1 MPKQIYKILG
11 FHGGLNSDADPRDI
25 SDNQLA
31 EATDVMV
38 DKVGRITTLG
48 SFATHDDV
56 AANTATASQGRG
68 LFQFSHDR
76 RDAEISGTGIVD
88 NVGGDDYLALVD
100 GANSSVDI
108 WGRDADAWGTS
119 EFTLHADSSTG
130 GASSPQPSI
139 YAVDGALRVCD
150 GNFANTSTPK
160 WFGYI
165 DRTYF
170 PGQTEELALD
180 GWYTEDQEI
189 KAGNLGHC
197 THNSGASYPSH
208 ITPTITDGYISL
220 SMIAELSDTG
230 GMRGFKNYYYSLIYD
245 GVQESKLLWMESAT
259 SQSDDVWQSS
269 TKKYIIYVNAEEFTG
284 TQNPGINKRCT
295 GAKIYWK
302 KVDSAY
308 VAYDDAYLLLECDW
322 IQGVKSPHADSYI
335 AWADQGTTGV
345 LKSGEIEFTDEPR
358 FETYRTQTGFS
369 EDVVSL
375 AARYKTAVVVNR
387 MTYIGN
393 IFAKN
398 KESTAAAVVMG
409 DAMIKSPV
417 NQFDSFPTD
426 RILEVTI
433 RDGDEI
439 IHLAEFADRI
449 LQFKKKKLYIINVS
463 QEIEF
468 LEDELDNKGVN
479 NPGSVAKTD
488 MGIVWAN
495 KHGVFLYDG
504 QKVTNLLERGGLKII
519 SDSEWDSFL
528 PADKDPMVGYIP
540 NKRQVIVADAVDA
553 GGDGSI
559 FLFDFVTQSWI
570 KGVAATI
577 TDAVKS
583 NFVID
588 WDGELIYH
596 DGSNAIQWNDA
607 PASSSI
613 SIKTKD
619 IDFGDPG
626 VKKNIYKV
634 YVSYKGD
641 ASAVTVSYQI
651 NGDTDAGSPFY
662 RTTADGSS
670 DGTNSDTTPLLNV
683 ATDDWVPGELKP
695 VSSINNVYS
704 FQLIFGGTAAADFEI
719 NDISIVYRKKGIR

>member
-11 FHGGLNSDADPRDI
+11 FHGGLNSNSDPRDI
-25 SDNQLA
+25 PDNQLA

-76 RDAEISGTGIVD
+76 KDAESAGTTIAD

-108 WGRDADAWGTS
+108 WGRDADAWGTA
-119 EFTLHADSSTG
+119 EFSLGS
-130 GASSPQPSI
+130 ASSPQPCM

-165 DRTYF
+165 ERTYF
-170 PGQTEELALD
+170 SGLTHQLALD
-180 GWYTEDQEI
+180 GWYSEDQEI
-189 KAGNLGHC
+189 KAG
-197 THNSGASYPSH
+197 THANGNITEGTGSYPGAVS
-208 ITPTITDGYISL
+208 PGDVDSAGYVTLRVEANIK
-220 SMIAELSDTG
+220 DTG
-230 GMRGFKNYYYSLIYD
+230 GMRGFKRYYYSLIYD
-245 GVQESKLLWMESAT
+245 GVQESKLKDFGFIDTTWEN
-259 SQSDDVWQSS
+259 S
-269 TKKYIIYVNAEEFTG
+269 TKRYKVCICPDGFDGAPFSKRVTG
-284 TQNPGINKRCT
+284 LKV
-295 GAKIYWK
+295 YWK

-308 VAYDDAYLLLECDW
+308 VAYDDAYLLLTADFVN
-322 IQGVKSPHADSYI
+322 GVKSPNADTYV
-335 AWADQGTTGV
+335 AWANSGSNGQVNGTY
-345 LKSGEIEFTDEPR
+345 IEFTDEPR

-369 EDVVSL
+369 EDVISL
-375 AARYKTAVVVNR
+375 AAEYKTAVVVNR

-393 IFAKN
+393 VLAKN
-398 KESTAAAVVMG
+398 KQSTAAAAVMG

-426 RILEVTI
+426 RILEVTV

-504 QKVTNLLERGGLKII
+504 QKVTNLLEKGGLKII

-570 KGVAATI
+570 KSSAATI
-577 TDAVKS
+577 TDAAKS

-641 ASAVTVSYQI
+641 ANAVTCTYSI
-651 NGDTDAGSPFY
+651 NGDNNTVANFYKSGATGATTGATDS
-662 RTTADGSS
+662 
-670 DGTNSDTTPLLNV
+670 TTPFHSSTV
-683 ATDDWVPGELKP
+683 GTDDWVAAELKP
-695 VSSINNVYS
+695 VASINNVYS